1 MPMLRSSVAASC
13 LLASACSSGND
24 RERSVEPIVAEL
36 DCFNGY
42 SDVGVVP
49 PAGRTVV
56 LGAVALPTERA
67 LSTVRSGDLAPAAR
81 LWTKDALIVSTDSAV
96 ELRVADEWRG
106 KFAFEWGQR
115 RDGPVEHLR
124 VPACASSRG
133 TGAWLGFTG
142 GYYVADPA
150 CVAMIVSV
158 GGVGQRVEI
167 GVGAPCA
174 GQDPPSNL
182 QGS

>member
-1 MPMLRSSVAASC
+1 VLRSLIAAAC
-13 LLASACSSGND
+13 LAGFACSSDND
-24 RERSVEPIVAEL
+24 SERPGALIVAEL
-36 DCFNGY
+36 DCVNGY

-49 PAGRTVV
+49 PVGRTVV

-67 LSTVRSGDLAPAAR
+67 LSVVRSGLAPEAR
-81 LWTKDALIVSTDSAV
+81 LWTKDGLIVSTDSAV

-115 RDGPVEHLR
+115 HDGPVEQLR
-124 VPACASSRG
+124 VPACARSRG
-133 TGAWLGFTG
+133 AGNWLAFTG

-158 GGVGQRVEI
+158 GGVEQRVEI
-167 GVGAPCA
+167 GLGAPCA
-174 GQDPPSNL
+174 GQEPPVNPS
-182 QGS
+182 GF